1 MRLKKRK
8 IIFLLVVTVVITI
21 MIIGLSMYFKPH
33 RDTSSMRPDH
43 IIADSELFSAY
54 TNKFNFAQEN
64 YTDKIIE
71 LSGELS
77 EIEIADEQ
85 TTLIFHL
92 NDGIFGS
99 EGIRCIFSISSPL
112 DVHIGDIV
120 RIRGICDGYNETDV
134 ILSSCTLIQER

>member
-1 MRLKKRK
+1 MRSTKRK
-8 IIFLLVVTVVITI
+8 IIFLLAGTIVIII

-43 IIADSELFSAY
+43 IIADSELFNAY
-54 TNKFNFAQEN
+54 TNKFDYAQKN

-71 LSGELS
+71 LYGELS
-77 EIEIADEQ
+77 EIELADEH

-92 NDGIFGS
+92 NDGVFGS
-99 EGIRCIFSISSPL
+99 EGIRCNFSISEPS
-112 DVHIGDIV
+112 DVQIGDIV

-134 ILSSCTLIQER
+134 ILSNCTLIQER